1 MSIARTPSL
10 LIACLAL
17 DWPCAWVSANDSA
30 DCPMAT
36 AAAADTPAFNR
47 LRRDTPA
54 AQLHPS
60 DVFIGFLL
68 DNNSGG
74 LPFWIQGKQVEPAP
88 VMVEKL
94 SGGPVWSIYQIG
106 DSAGFREVENA
117 LPAFLTNVEWIS
129 ILIRAYLI
137 NRSVAGFSD

>member
-1 MSIARTPSL
+1 MSIARTPPL

-17 DWPCAWVSANDSA
+17 DWPCAWLSANDFA

-36 AAAADTPAFNR
+36 AAAADTPAFSR

-88 VMVEKL
+88 VTVEKL
-94 SGGPVWSIYQIG
+94 SGGPGRSIYQIG
-106 DSAGFREVENA
+106 ESTGFREVEND
-117 LPAFLTNVEWIS
+117 LPALLSNVEWITN
-129 ILIRAYLI
+129 II
-137 NRSVAGFSD
+137 